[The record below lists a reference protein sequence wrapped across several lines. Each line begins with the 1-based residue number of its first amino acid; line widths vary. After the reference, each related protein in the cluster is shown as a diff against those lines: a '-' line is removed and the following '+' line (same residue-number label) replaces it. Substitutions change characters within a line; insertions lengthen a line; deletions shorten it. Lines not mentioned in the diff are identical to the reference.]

1 MKTLPISWLV
11 LLAVTVSAP
20 AAAGAS
26 SFRCQN
32 DLVNVGDAKSSV
44 QMKCGLPALKDSF
57 CKAADARPLPSPA
70 GARVVINNNA
80 CETVD
85 EWTYNPGYGQ
95 FMTTLRFESG
105 RLVSISY
112 GERVK

>member
-1 MKTLPISWLV
+1 MKSLPI
-11 LLAVTVSAP
+11 LLPVMLCAALAAP
-20 AAAGAS
+20 AAADTT

-44 QMKCGLPALKDSF
+44 QMKCGLPVLKDSF
-57 CKAADARPLPSPA
+57 CKAGDARPLPGRG
-70 GARVVINNNA
+70 GAMVVINNA

-85 EWTYNPGYGQ
+85 EWTYTPGYGQ

-112 GERVK
+112 GDRVK